1 MPAVTTDTS
10 TADPPQSS
18 PTVDALLEL
27 VEERAAI
34 LEYDAGCDRATAD
47 LLAREMS
54 RRSHEVTLIAHP
66 DSATAAELIPWPGRS
81 SRSCTDA
88 ARNAYSL
95 LRGTLETIR
104 PGSLFSLI
112 AYLLLRA
119 DSKS

>member
-1 MPAVTTDTS
+1 MRFALITDPEPLV
-10 TADPPQSS
+10 PPHIYVGIEC
-18 PTVDALLEL
+18 T
-27 VEERAAI
+27 I
-34 LEYDAGCDRATAD
+34 D